1 METRRLT
8 GLLAL
13 VVVAVL
19 IAVLVYFDPAKKAD
33 EPLPAAVS
41 SAEPA
46 PPDDAVPAPAPADA
60 AAKTE
65 APAETAAKPDA
76 PAPAPVDSAAKTE
89 PPAPAESVV
98 EKTPPPV
105 EQPPATAE
113 APPAQ
118 APASV
123 EPAPAPQPEI
133 AAAEPSPAPAE
144 SAPAAA
150 APVEEPKA
158 AEAPP
163 PEPAPAPEPVP
174 PVAASEPAPTPP
186 APEVAMVEPPET
198 AGEAAAS
205 VPEARP
211 SVQQPEASQTASRA
225 APSFDIVRVEPSGD
239 TVVAGQAEPNAKVE
253 ILDNTTVIATAEAND
268 MGEWAMAL
276 ETPLGEGTH
285 DLAIRTT
292 SPDQKTIT
300 LSDQRVA
307 VEVPAGESKDVL
319 VVLNS
324 PETPSKVLQEP
335 EVKQETTVAAAP
347 PEPPAE
353 TPPEAAASPPVAA
366 GDAPDAPETSTSQEP
381 AKPAPQ
387 IGIGAVEADTSG
399 EIFVAGTSNG
409 TGPIRVYLEDELIG
423 EAKPNADGTWLLQ
436 GKRDLPA
443 GQYRVRADE
452 VDAGTGEVLVRAE
465 VPFEREVEVAS
476 LKPVATTGA
485 AGGTTASGS
494 MPSPQTIIIKRGD
507 NLWRLSRSWYGKGI
521 RWSTLYS
528 ANKDQIRNPRW
539 IYPGQVITVPSGD
552 TTWKQ

>member
-19 IAVLVYFDPAKKAD
+19 IAVLVYFDPAKKTD

-41 SAEPA
+41 TAEPA
-46 PPDDAVPAPAPADA
+46 PADEPAPAPPPADTA
-60 AAKTE
+60 VKTE
-65 APAETAAKPDA
+65 APAE
-76 PAPAPVDSAAKTE
+76 SAASIET
-89 PPAPAESVV
+89 PAPAETVV
-98 EKTPPPV
+98 ERTPPPAP
-105 EQPPATAE
+105 EESPAAE
-113 APPAQ
+113 ATPAPE
-118 APASV
+118 APAAA

-133 AAAEPSPAPAE
+133 AAVEPPPAVTE
-144 SAPAAA
+144 SAPTPPAEA
-150 APVEEPKA
+150 PKA

-163 PEPAPAPEPVP
+163 PEPATAPEL
-174 PVAASEPAPTPP
+174 APP
-186 APEVAMVEPPET
+186 APDVVMVEPPET
-198 AGEAAAS
+198 APETPAS
-205 VPEARP
+205 APR
-211 SVQQPEASQTASRA
+211 SEASQTASAA

-239 TVVAGQAEPNAKVE
+239 TVVAGQAAPGAKVE

-268 MGEWAMAL
+268 TGEWAMAL
-276 ETPLGEGTH
+276 EKPLGEGTH

-307 VEVPAGESKDVL
+307 VEVPKRETRDDAL
-319 VVLNS
+319 VVLNA
-324 PETPSKVLQEP
+324 PDAASKILQEP
-335 EVKQETTVAAAP
+335 QPVEKPAETTVATAP
-347 PEPPAE
+347 PAASEMPPE
-353 TPPEAAASPPVAA
+353 TPLVVA
-366 GDAPDAPETSTSQEP
+366 GDAPDAPETPPPQAD
-381 AKPAPQ
+381 AKPEPQ
-387 IGIGAVEADTSG
+387 IGIGAVEIDTAG
-399 EIFVAGTSNG
+399 DIFVAGTTNG

-423 EAKPNADGTWLLQ
+423 EAKPNADGTWLFQ

-443 GQYRVRADE
+443 GQYRVRADA
-452 VDAGTGEVLVRAE
+452 VDTGTGEVIVRAE

-485 AGGTTASGS
+485 ATGTTASGS

-539 IYPGQVITVPSGD
+539 IYPGQVIMVPSGD